1 MAELISVTPVYHQG
15 LFNTNE
21 GVQPPIALLRH
32 LVDQCKEY
40 DLPVEDS
47 KPLTS
52 TPVRQRQRLNDH
64 MDMLISIVTVATS
77 CASHESTEDDDVI
90 VKDLLSH
97 KCPQHKFF
105 SQVYKK
111 ADKDLPNGVMAT
123 YCDVA
128 VVKFLSSCNGFS
140 SSIEVEWSLQ
150 YFIKMFARLDPE
162 LQKSGSGWYNAKI
175 KLRKASSIQYAPDL
189 SSLNKNDDGVSG
201 TSSGPAAA
209 STRRKSGLVDHSKL
223 DWSQLNNGSSFPH
236 LPGPETNSLDS
247 ILNAAASSL
256 IVNPGARKRPSTVRA
271 PSMIPIAEE
280 PPDII
285 KSSNVETSAIVRWS
299 PDLTEQCDLNDP
311 LVCMPQPDSPTSPT
325 GDMQLDSPLYRK
337 SVRFH
342 DHSDGEDEP
351 DLVELELQSGVNR
364 EGRIGLIAILHA
376 IANLPV
382 KISGN
387 VLYDDN
393 TVWNV
398 SVCDK
403 VFRLIQKCLNSCSH
417 SESDDG
423 KSASATAS
431 TKRRAYQ
438 QQGQR
443 QNSQQKNPL
452 VIYSNH
458 VLQRAFSALI
468 QCGLY
473 IRCVAQSNV
482 ECYRRAYK
490 EHSELSNELRN
501 KLRTIFT
508 AAGNASKKYVKD
520 FIKKESVEKV
530 LLFLHSVLG
539 FCKCPQLDETLGDW
553 FEVKVKL
560 VAFSLKSLVDKIV
573 CLDMAESAIKKVC
586 VKLMKPLL
594 WYCLIDYFQCNVVVL
609 VVETC
614 ASQ

>member
-1 MAELISVTPVYHQG
+1 MTELISVTPIYHHG
-15 LFNTNE
+15 LFKMNE
-21 GVQPPIALLRH
+21 GVQTPITLLRC
-32 LVDQCKEY
+32 LVEQCKEY

-52 TPVRQRQRLNDH
+52 TPVRQRQRQNDH
-64 MDMLISIVTVATS
+64 MDLLISIVTVTTS
-77 CASHESTEDDDVI
+77 CASHDSTEDDDII

-97 KCPQHKFF
+97 KCPQYKFF

-111 ADKDLPNGVMAT
+111 ADKDLPNEVMAT

-128 VVKFLSSCNGFS
+128 VVKFLSNCNGFS
-140 SSIEVEWSLQ
+140 GSNEVEWSLQ

-201 TSSGPAAA
+201 IMSGPAAA
-209 STRRKSGLVDHSKL
+209 PTRRKSGLVDHSKL
-223 DWSQLNNGSSFPH
+223 DWSQLNGPSHS
-236 LPGPETNSLDS
+236 PETDS
-247 ILNAAASSL
+247 IVNAAASFL
-256 IVNPGARKRPSTVRA
+256 MANPGARKRPSTVRA

-285 KSSNVETSAIVRWS
+285 KSSNVETSTVVRWS

-325 GDMQLDSPLYRK
+325 ADMLLDSPLYRK

-342 DHSDGEDEP
+342 DHNEDGDEP

-376 IANLPV
+376 IAKLPV

-393 TVWNV
+393 TVWNM
-398 SVCDK
+398 SICDK
-403 VFRLIQKCLNSCSH
+403 VFRLIQKCLNSCNH
-417 SESDDG
+417 SESDDSR
-423 KSASATAS
+423 SASAATAS

-438 QQGQR
+438 QHR
-443 QNSQQKNPL
+443 QNLRPNTQQKSPL
-452 VIYSNH
+452 LIYSSH

-473 IRCVAQSNV
+473 IRCVAQSNIG

-508 AAGNASKKYVKD
+508 AAGNASKQYVKN

-530 LLFLHSVLG
+530 LLFLHSVLN
-539 FCKCPQLDETLGDW
+539 FCKSPQLDETLGDW

-560 VAFSLKSLVDKIV
+560 VVFSLKDLVDKIV

-586 VKLMKPLL
+586 V
-594 WYCLIDYFQCNVVVL
+594 
-609 VVETC
+609 
-614 ASQ
+614 